1 VLAQQ
6 PERPT
11 VIAMHHPP
19 FTTGIGHMDDMG
31 LVNPQV
37 LEAVVKKH
45 PQVERILCGHLHRSI
60 QRRFAGTLADL
71 SGVSHQVQLDLDPQ
85 APSCFV
91 MEPPGYQLHW
101 WDAQARSLVSHT
113 AFIGIRWAVSVL

>member
-60 QRRFAGTLADL
+60 QRRFAGTLATT
-71 SGVSHQVQLDLDPQ
+71 
-85 APSCFV
+85 C
-91 MEPPGYQLHW
+91 PGC
-101 WDAQARSLVSHT
+101 HT
-113 AFIGIRWAVSVL
+113 RCNWTWIRRRHPAS